1 MNARLGGWAT
11 ELIMDS
17 LGYVGIDV
25 SKNTLVVFVSGHVV
39 EKTNDDSGIS
49 ELVALLRESSPTLI
63 VLEATGGYEMLAA
76 MALGAAGLPVAVVNP
91 RQVCDFAKAMGR
103 LAKGDR
109 IDAELLARFGEAVRP
124 EPRALPTEEARLLTA
139 ELNRRRQIVE
149 MLTAEK
155 NRLAKAHPAM
165 KKRVEAHMAWLGKEL
180 KKLDKELHQTIRKS
194 PLWRERDDLLRS
206 APGVGPVLSTVL
218 MAELPE
224 LGSLNRKQIAALVG
238 VAPFARDSGKYRG
251 PRTCWGGRASVRAVL
266 YMGTLAA
273 VRSDAGFIKYYEAL
287 LQRGK
292 AKKVA
297 ITACM
302 RKLITVLNAM
312 VKSHARWSPELAFS
326 S

>member
-1 MNARLGGWAT
+1 
-11 ELIMDS
+11 
-17 LGYVGIDV
+17 
-25 SKNTLVVFVSGHVV
+25 
-39 EKTNDDSGIS
+39 
-49 ELVALLRESSPTLI
+49 
-63 VLEATGGYEMLAA
+63 
-76 MALGAAGLPVAVVNP
+76 
-91 RQVCDFAKAMGR
+91 
-103 LAKGDR
+103 
-109 IDAELLARFGEAVRP
+109 
-124 EPRALPTEEARLLTA
+124 
-139 ELNRRRQIVE
+139 
-149 MLTAEK
+149 
-155 NRLAKAHPAM
+155 M
-165 KKRVEAHMAWLGKEL
+165 KHA
-180 KKLDKELHQTIRKS
+180 RKS